1 MQNNT
6 DSLLKTVCCLYKSSY
21 LLTCPWSITN
31 TVFSNLFTC
40 SLPMNRFHSVSRSAW
55 LARQP
60 FMTLRQQLLQGL
72 TVGSPRQ
79 QGQYSIFMRA
89 RMHPGVG
96 LTCRYIGKKKKL
108 RKSREEKEVFFF
120 FKKKRQY
127 DFLRLNDESQT
138 VGQRIKQSSR
148 ILTHFNS

>member
-1 MQNNT
+1 
-6 DSLLKTVCCLYKSSY
+6 
-21 LLTCPWSITN
+21 
-31 TVFSNLFTC
+31 
-40 SLPMNRFHSVSRSAW
+40 
-55 LARQP
+55 
-60 FMTLRQQLLQGL
+60 
-72 TVGSPRQ
+72 
-79 QGQYSIFMRA
+79 
-89 RMHPGVG
+89 MHPGVG